1 LWPSLSYVTVQK
13 QIMEAVAASQLE
25 AEVNLFLKSRMTNA
39 NLTHVKMEE
48 HVQGIT
54 ILLMATDVIA
64 QMTLGDLHVENS
76 SVELV
81 FPGSHLLSVL

>member
-1 LWPSLSYVTVQK
+1 
-13 QIMEAVAASQLE
+13 MEEVAASQLE

-64 QMTLGDLHVENS
+64 QMTLGDLHVE
-76 SVELV
+76 V
-81 FPGSHLLSVL
+81 GSQHKTLFSL